1 MTGFERLEEHV
12 VHQGYIWRVS
22 TARFRSPDG
31 EEFMRDVVR
40 SPGAVGVVPVW
51 VDAEGTPSVVL
62 IRQFRAPYEELV
74 VEIPAGMR
82 DLPGEPPEET
92 ARRELVEEVGMEATE
107 LVHLLDMYPSP
118 AMTDSVTTVYLAT
131 GLRQVERDLHGPE
144 ERHMEVLNV
153 SLAVAIDW
161 IARGDIRD
169 AKTVAGLLL
178 AERHF
183 R

>member
-1 MTGFERLEEHV
+1 MTGFERLTEDV
-12 VHQGYIWRVS
+12 VHQGYIWRVA
-22 TARFRSPDG
+22 TARFRAPDG
-31 EEFMRDVVR
+31 EEFVRDVVR

-62 IRQFRAPYEELV
+62 IRQYRAPYEELV

-82 DLPGEPPEET
+82 DVPGEPPELT
-92 ARRELVEEVGMEATE
+92 ARRELIEEVGMEAEE
-107 LVHLLDMYPSP
+107 LIHLLDMYPSP

-131 GLRQVERDLHGPE
+131 GLRQVGRDLHGPE
-144 ERHMEVLNV
+144 ERHMEVLHLT
-153 SLAVAIDW
+153 LAAALDAVV
-161 IARGDIRD
+161 RGEIRD
-169 AKTVAGLLL
+169 AKTVAGILL